1 MLLDKLALTGGEA
14 AICLLLC
21 FLLMY
26 VYALKVNYK
35 SKKLMNDFKDL
46 KLYHEYLDE
55 MHTELLRKYSETSS
69 KYECLKEENRLLK
82 SKGHSPD
89 DGTRR

>member
-1 MLLDKLALTGGEA
+1 
-14 AICLLLC
+14 
-21 FLLMY
+21 
-26 VYALKVNYK
+26 
-35 SKKLMNDFKDL
+35 MNDFKDL

-82 SKGHSPD
+82 SKGHAPD